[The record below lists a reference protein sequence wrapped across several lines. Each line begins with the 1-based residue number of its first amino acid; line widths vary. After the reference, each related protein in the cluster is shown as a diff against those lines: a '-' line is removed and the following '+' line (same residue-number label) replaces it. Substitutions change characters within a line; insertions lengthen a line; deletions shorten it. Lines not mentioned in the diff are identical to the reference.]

1 MSGGAAAFAR
11 ATWATFTKSAK
22 LNLTYTPW
30 MVNRLL
36 GPLLWVSLA
45 VYAYTGIASE
55 ATVSER
61 FRAVG
66 ASGNF
71 VAFLILGQTV
81 FSFFTAMNWR
91 SGFAVQRERWSG
103 TWELILLSPVNRFAF
118 LTGEALF
125 GVVDSGWS
133 VFLAM
138 LVAAFAF
145 GARFTLASPLLA
157 LVALLLTL
165 VAMVSIGFFFAGFY
179 VLSRSAGPLSM
190 AIQAPVRFF
199 SGTQFPVGAL
209 PAALQAVSYAI
220 PITWGL
226 GAVRATLTG
235 EPTWE
240 SLAGTLAA
248 LAAFSLAFGA
258 AGVLLMRRMERL
270 SKERGTVHLF

>member
-1 MSGGAAAFAR
+1 MSGPTAFAR
-11 ATWATFTKSAK
+11 AAWATFQKSAK
-22 LNLTYTPW
+22 VNLTYSPW
-30 MVNRLL
+30 IINRVL

-45 VYAYTGIASE
+45 VYAYTGIERE
-55 ATVSER
+55 ATVQQR
-61 FRAVG
+61 FQEVG

-138 LVAAFAF
+138 LVAALAF
-145 GARFTLASPLLA
+145 GAQFTFASPLLA
-157 LVALLLTL
+157 LLALGLTL

-209 PAALQAVSYAI
+209 PLALQAVSYAI

-226 GAVRATLTG
+226 NAVRATLTG
-235 EPTWE
+235 APTWQDLAPTLGA
-240 SLAGTLAA
+240 LAG
-248 LAAFSLAFGA
+248 FSLAFGTT
-258 AGVLLMRRMERL
+258 GVLLVRYMERL